1 MSATSHYHILPQ
13 GTAIRPTLSE
23 HYRCDEE
30 QLVKQLIP
38 QARVDEHVEG
48 IKTLTKKLV
57 EKVRNARQKASGVD
71 ALMHEFSLSS
81 EECVALMCLA
91 EALLRIP
98 DKATADKLIRDK
110 IAKGDWRSHVGNSPS
125 LFVNAAAWGLVVT
138 GKLVATHSESS
149 LASSLSRLIQ
159 KGGEPLIRKGVDVA
173 MRLLGKQFVTGETIQ
188 QAIKNGEKR
197 FAMGYRYSYDMLGEA
212 AFTEQD
218 AKRYYDDY
226 VASIH
231 AVGAVSRGL
240 GVYKSS
246 GVSVKLSAIHPRYS
260 LAQHK
265 RVIDELYPRLKD
277 LFLLA
282 KQYDIG
288 LNIDAEEADRLELSL
303 DLMDRLIA
311 DPDLA
316 DFAGIGFV
324 VQAYQKRCPYVIDY
338 LIEKA
343 RANHRKLMIRLVK
356 GAYWDSEVKRAQ
368 ADGAEGYPVF
378 SRKVHTDLNYVV
390 CAKKLLSAQ
399 DVIYPQFATH
409 NAQTLSTIYH
419 LAQGKHF
426 EFQCLHGMGETLYD
440 EVVGSHNLNVQCR
453 IYAPVGS
460 YQTLLA
466 YLVRRLLENGANSSF
481 VNQIVDENLSIDDL
495 ACDPVAKAQITEGTM
510 HPKIPLPV
518 KLFAEQR
525 QNSKGYDLTD
535 AIHLKTLEAELN
547 QLASRQYR
555 AEPQIAGEKTENL
568 HSRQVHNPANIA
580 EVVGEVIEAT
590 ENDVAKAFAVA
601 EQFKAEWQ
609 NTSPIVRAEA
619 LEKMADLMEANMPQL
634 FDLAVREAG
643 KTLNNA
649 IAEVREAVDFCRY
662 YAKEV
667 RQNPEGY
674 RNPRGIVVA
683 ISPWNFPLAIFVG
696 EVSSALVAGNVVLAK
711 PAEQTSLMAYYAVSL
726 FHQAGIPEQAL
737 QCLTG
742 SGKVIGSALV
752 SDPRVN
758 GVIFTGSTDTAKN
771 INRNLQKSAHIVPLI
786 AETGGQNA
794 MIVDSSALGEQVVAD
809 ILNSAFDSAGQ
820 RCSALRVLY
829 LQRDVAEHI
838 LTMLKGAMAELK
850 VGRPQNLNTDVGPVI
865 DKVAQERLLNHI
877 DEMKKVAKS
886 CYQVPIDPE
895 LSQTGIFVP
904 PTLLEIEHINQLKHE
919 VFGPVLHVIRFDA
932 DNLPQ
937 VMADINSTGFGLT
950 SGLHS
955 RIDETV
961 DLWLESIYAGNL
973 YVNRNTVGAVVGV
986 QPFGGMGL
994 SGTGPKAGGPLYLQR
1009 LVNRCEW
1016 TLSGLEGGKPADT
1029 SGLLTGIQA
1038 VLSGTELQNAQDLIA
1053 SLSRQ
1058 SPLGKVFKMQGITGE
1073 VNFMQFEARPV
1084 IAIGNG
1090 SLEQQIQALIAVV
1103 VSGSRAAVHSNSPLA
1118 KQAQHFAG
1126 LVIISNDFNSLAN
1139 LSGLIVLEPLSL
1151 EEKAHYAERTGAIL
1165 TYVENL
1171 DLALSLF
1178 PLLHEKAISI
1188 NTAAAGGNASLMSEM
1203 D

>member
-1 MSATSHYHILPQ
+1 MSAISHYHILPQ

-81 EECVALMCLA
+81 EEGVALMCLA

-212 AFTEQD
+212 AFTAED

-265 RVIDELYPRLKD
+265 RVVDELYPRLKD

-316 DFAGIGFV
+316 GFDGIGFV

-378 SRKVHTDLNYVV
+378 SRKVHTDLNYIV

-440 EVVGSHNLNVQCR
+440 EVVGSNNLNVQCR

-466 YLVRRLLENGANSSF
+466 YLVRRLLENGANGSF

-794 MIVDSSALGEQVVAD
+794 MIVDSSALAEQVVAD

-886 CYQVPIDPE
+886 CYQVPIDPK

-1103 VSGSRAAVHSNSPLA
+1103 VSGSRAVVHSNSPLA

-1139 LSGLIVLEPLSL
+1139 LSSLIVLEPLSL

>member
-81 EECVALMCLA
+81 EEGVALMCLA

-1103 VSGSRAAVHSNSPLA
+1103 VSGSRAVVHSNSPLA

-1139 LSGLIVLEPLSL
+1139 LSSLIVLEPLSL

>member
-13 GTAIRPTLSE
+13 ATAIRPTLSE

-38 QARVDEHVEG
+38 QARVDEHAEG

-81 EECVALMCLA
+81 EEGVALMCLA

-149 LASSLSRLIQ
+149 LSSSLSRLIQ

-212 AFTEQD
+212 AFTAED

-265 RVIDELYPRLKD
+265 RVVDELYPRLKD

-316 DFAGIGFV
+316 GFDGIGFV

-378 SRKVHTDLNYVV
+378 SRKVHTDLNYIV

-440 EVVGSHNLNVQCR
+440 EVVGSNNLNVQCR

-961 DLWLESIYAGNL
+961 DLWIESIHAGNL

-1009 LVNRCEW
+1009 LVDRREW

-1029 SGLLTGIQA
+1029 SGLLSGIQA

-1103 VSGSRAAVHSNSPLA
+1103 VSGSRAVVHSNSPLA

-1139 LSGLIVLEPLSL
+1139 LSSLIVLEPLSL

>member
-1 MSATSHYHILPQ
+1 
-13 GTAIRPTLSE
+13 
-23 HYRCDEE
+23 
-30 QLVKQLIP
+30 
-38 QARVDEHVEG
+38 
-48 IKTLTKKLV
+48 
-57 EKVRNARQKASGVD
+57 
-71 ALMHEFSLSS
+71 
-81 EECVALMCLA
+81 
-91 EALLRIP
+91 
-98 DKATADKLIRDK
+98 
-110 IAKGDWRSHVGNSPS
+110 
-125 LFVNAAAWGLVVT
+125 
-138 GKLVATHSESS
+138 
-149 LASSLSRLIQ
+149 
-159 KGGEPLIRKGVDVA
+159 
-173 MRLLGKQFVTGETIQ
+173 
-188 QAIKNGEKR
+188 
-197 FAMGYRYSYDMLGEA
+197 
-212 AFTEQD
+212 
-218 AKRYYDDY
+218 
-226 VASIH
+226 
-231 AVGAVSRGL
+231 
-240 GVYKSS
+240 
-246 GVSVKLSAIHPRYS
+246 
-260 LAQHK
+260 
-265 RVIDELYPRLKD
+265 
-277 LFLLA
+277 
-282 KQYDIG
+282 
-288 LNIDAEEADRLELSL
+288 
-303 DLMDRLIA
+303 
-311 DPDLA
+311 
-316 DFAGIGFV
+316 
-324 VQAYQKRCPYVIDY
+324 
-338 LIEKA
+338 
-343 RANHRKLMIRLVK
+343 
-356 GAYWDSEVKRAQ
+356 
-368 ADGAEGYPVF
+368 
-378 SRKVHTDLNYVV
+378 
-390 CAKKLLSAQ
+390 
-399 DVIYPQFATH
+399 
-409 NAQTLSTIYH
+409 
-419 LAQGKHF
+419 
-426 EFQCLHGMGETLYD
+426 
-440 EVVGSHNLNVQCR
+440 
-453 IYAPVGS
+453 
-460 YQTLLA
+460 
-466 YLVRRLLENGANSSF
+466 
-481 VNQIVDENLSIDDL
+481 
-495 ACDPVAKAQITEGTM
+495 
-510 HPKIPLPV
+510 
-518 KLFAEQR
+518 
-525 QNSKGYDLTD
+525 
-535 AIHLKTLEAELN
+535 
-547 QLASRQYR
+547 

-568 HSRQVHNPANIA
+568 HSRQVCNPANIA
-580 EVVGEVIEAT
+580 EVVGEVIDAT

-609 NTSPIVRAEA
+609 NTSPVVRAEA

-667 RQNPEGY
+667 RQNPEDY

-794 MIVDSSALGEQVVAD
+794 MIVDSSALAEQVVAD
-809 ILNSAFDSAGQ
+809 VLNSAFDSAGQ

-886 CYQVPIDPE
+886 CYQVPIDLE
-895 LSQTGIFVP
+895 LAQTGIFVP

-961 DLWLESIYAGNL
+961 DLWIDSIHAGNL

-1009 LVNRCEW
+1009 LVDRREW

-1029 SGLLTGIQA
+1029 SGLLSGIQA

-1058 SPLGKVFKMQGITGE
+1058 SPLGKIFKMQGITGE

-1090 SLEQQIQALIAVV
+1090 SLEQQIQALTAIV
-1103 VSGSRAAVHSNSPLA
+1103 VSGSRAVVHSHSPLA

>member
-1 MSATSHYHILPQ
+1 MSAISHYHILPQ
-13 GTAIRPTLSE
+13 ATAIRPTLSE

-38 QARVDEHVEG
+38 QARVDEHAEG

-71 ALMHEFSLSS
+71 ALMYEFSLSS
-81 EECVALMCLA
+81 EEGVALMCLA

-149 LASSLSRLIQ
+149 LSSSLSRLIQ

-212 AFTEQD
+212 AFTAED

-265 RVIDELYPRLKD
+265 RVVDELYPRLKD

-316 DFAGIGFV
+316 GFDGIGFV

-343 RANHRKLMIRLVK
+343 RANHRELMIRLVK

-378 SRKVHTDLNYVV
+378 SRKVHTDLNYIV

-440 EVVGSHNLNVQCR
+440 EVVGSNNLNVQCR

-466 YLVRRLLENGANSSF
+466 YLVRRLLENGANGSF

-495 ACDPVAKAQITEGTM
+495 ACDPVAKAQITAGTM

-547 QLASRQYR
+547 QFASQQYR

-568 HSRQVHNPANIA
+568 HSRQVRNPANIA
-580 EVVGEVIEAT
+580 EVVGEVIDAT

-609 NTSPIVRAEA
+609 NTSPVVRAEA

-794 MIVDSSALGEQVVAD
+794 MIVDSSALAEQVVAD

-1139 LSGLIVLEPLSL
+1139 LSSLIVLEPLSL

>member
-81 EECVALMCLA
+81 EEGVALMCLA